1 MGFVDERRKE
11 AMMERRHKRRTRGK
25 PKKKKRFTALYISCI
40 VLLLVAVGGYL
51 FRKQLTLVAF
61 DWFVSPTLESKL
73 EKSYQPRQSKEQQ
86 PQETI
91 AYQKEPFSVLL
102 LGTDQRPN
110 EKARGRSD
118 TVIYA
123 AVRPAESR
131 VLLISIPRDTYV
143 QIAGHDSNRDGEDD
157 FDKLGHAYAFGGEDM
172 SMGTVEKLME
182 HKVDYY
188 ATINFQ
194 GIQDAV
200 NAVGGV
206 VLPIDQPIE
215 NKNPL
220 HIKFRIE
227 AGKPLYNGEEAMYYV
242 RYREDSDFNRTKRQQ
257 IFLNAMADRLLNID
271 GITKIP
277 ELLDIMGANFTTDM
291 EPAFITGL
299 GKQAISQG
307 NPQISSFTITG
318 EGFKKKG
325 LYYDRANE
333 QELEYARLMIANWLD
348 SDTTPQTL
356 RLPDKQDIQ

>member
-1 MGFVDERRKE
+1 
-11 AMMERRHKRRTRGK
+11 MERRHKRRTSGK

-40 VLLLVAVGGYL
+40 VLFLIAVGGYL

-73 EKSYQPRQSKEQQ
+73 EKSYQPRQSGEQQ
-86 PQETI
+86 QQETV
-91 AYQKEPFSVLL
+91 AYRKEPFSVLL

-118 TVIYA
+118 TVMYA
-123 AVRPAESR
+123 VVRPAESR
-131 VLLISIPRDTYV
+131 VLLVSIPRDTYV
-143 QIAGHDSNRDGEDD
+143 QIAGHDPNRDGEDD

-172 SMGTVEKLME
+172 SMATVEKLME
-182 HKVDYY
+182 HKADYY

-194 GIQDAV
+194 GIQEAV

-206 VLPIDQPIE
+206 VLPIDKPIE

-257 IFLNAMADRLLNID
+257 IFLNAMADKLLNIN

-277 ELLDIMGANFTTDM
+277 ELLDIMGANFKTDM
-291 EPAFITGL
+291 EPTFITGL

>member
-1 MGFVDERRKE
+1 
-11 AMMERRHKRRTRGK
+11 MERRYRGRTGGK

-40 VLLLVAVGGYL
+40 VLFLIAAGGYL

-73 EKSYQPRQSKEQQ
+73 EKSFQPRQSEGQKQ
-86 PQETI
+86 PEPV
-91 AYQKEPFSVLL
+91 AYRRGPFSVLL

-131 VLLISIPRDTYV
+131 VLLVSIPRDTYV
-143 QIAGHDSNRDGEDD
+143 QIAGHDPNHDGKDD

-172 SMGTVEKLME
+172 SMATVGKLME
-182 HKVDYY
+182 HKADYY

-194 GIQDAV
+194 GIQDVV

-206 VLPIDQPIE
+206 ELPIDKPIE

-257 IFLNAMADRLLNID
+257 IFLNAMTDKLLNIN
-271 GITKIP
+271 GISKIP
-277 ELLDIMGANFTTDM
+277 ELLDIMGANFKTDM
-291 EPAFITGL
+291 EPTFITGL

-307 NPQISSFTITG
+307 QPQISSFTITG
-318 EGFKKKG
+318 KGFKKKG

-348 SDTTPQTL
+348 SGTTPQTL
-356 RLPDKQDIQ
+356 KLPDKQNIQ

>member
-1 MGFVDERRKE
+1 
-11 AMMERRHKRRTRGK
+11 MMERRHKRRTRGK

-40 VLLLVAVGGYL
+40 VLLLVTVGGYL

-86 PQETI
+86 PQETV

-172 SMGTVEKLME
+172 SMATVEKLME